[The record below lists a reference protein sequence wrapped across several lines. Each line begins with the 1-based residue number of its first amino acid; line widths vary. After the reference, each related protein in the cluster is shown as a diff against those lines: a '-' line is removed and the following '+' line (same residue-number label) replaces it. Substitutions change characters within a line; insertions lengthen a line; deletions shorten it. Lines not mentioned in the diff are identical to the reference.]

1 MTDKE
6 KIYMDVCDPADKEC
20 VSYALSD
27 VTFTGYFYPGSNTAS
42 MCKIRLSWC
51 DDIMQTPIVSSVEIL
66 RDTDVW
72 ETITDDVEHDYLL
85 DNLWPWIQDIRDS
98 FCNDQKVCDTNCCK
112 ETENEEDIPG
122 QKTFNFN
129 NDGNVTVNLTTCLG
143 RESLDKLNTIASNE
157 EWYRYNGYQ

>member
-27 VTFTGYFYPGSNTAS
+27 VTFTGYFYPGSNPAS

-85 DNLWPWIQDIRDS
+85 DNLWPWLRLVLIRARLSIDRFS
-98 FCNDQKVCDTNCCK
+98 FQIYYIYSRALAN
-112 ETENEEDIPG
+112 
-122 QKTFNFN
+122 
-129 NDGNVTVNLTTCLG
+129 
-143 RESLDKLNTIASNE
+143 
-157 EWYRYNGYQ
+157 

>member
-27 VTFTGYFYPGSNTAS
+27 VTFTGYFYPGSNPAS

-85 DNLWPWIQDIRDS
+85 DNLWPWIQDIRD
-98 FCNDQKVCDTNCCK
+98 
-112 ETENEEDIPG
+112 
-122 QKTFNFN
+122 
-129 NDGNVTVNLTTCLG
+129 
-143 RESLDKLNTIASNE
+143 
-157 EWYRYNGYQ
+157 

>member
-1 MTDKE
+1 MTDKD
-6 KIYMDVCDPADKEC
+6 KIYMDVCAPADKEWG
-20 VSYALSD
+20 SYALSD
-27 VTFTGYFYPGSNTAS
+27 VTFTGYLYPGSNPAS

-98 FCNDQKVCDTNCCK
+98 FNNQKACDTNCCE
-112 ETENEEDIPG
+112 ETGCQKDIPG
-122 QKTFNFN
+122 QRTFIFN
-129 NDGNVTVNLTTCLG
+129 NDGDVTVNLSTYSG
-143 RESLDKLNTIASNE
+143 RESLDNLNTIASNE

>member
-27 VTFTGYFYPGSNTAS
+27 VTFTGYFYPGSNPAS

-98 FCNDQKVCDTNCCK
+98 FNNQK
-112 ETENEEDIPG
+112 P
-122 QKTFNFN
+122 
-129 NDGNVTVNLTTCLG
+129 VTQIAVKKQAVKKIFLDREHLTSTMTG
-143 RESLDKLNTIASNE
+143 T
-157 EWYRYNGYQ
+157 